1 MLGAVIGDIVG
12 SIYEFNNHR
21 SKDFP
26 LFGAGV
32 TFTDDSVCTVALAHA
47 LVSDD
52 DPTQTLQSWC
62 LRYPARGY
70 GRRFNKWIR
79 DSDPK
84 PYDSLGNGAAMRVS
98 SAAWLG
104 IDMSQSLAFADK
116 ITAITHNHPEGMRG
130 ARATCHSIRM
140 AIDGATVEQIR
151 DAVESIYEF
160 NLSRTV
166 DDIRPENR
174 FDETCQGTVPVALI
188 CALTANDF
196 EDAIRNAISIGGDS
210 DTIAAIAGSIAEPLF
225 GIPKEIAA
233 KAFDYLPEEFR
244 EVIVKVRIAHQ
255 SMRRN

>member
-12 SIYEFNNHR
+12 SIYEFKNHR

-47 LVSDD
+47 LVSGD
-52 DPTQTLQSWC
+52 DPAKTLQSWC
-62 LRYPARGY
+62 RRYPARGY
-70 GRRFNKWIR
+70 GGKFKNWIR
-79 DSDPK
+79 EPVPK
-84 PYDSLGNGAAMRVS
+84 PYNSLGNGAAMRVS

-104 IDMSQSLAFADK
+104 LDMGQSLSLADK

-130 ARATCHSIRM
+130 ARATCRSIRM
-140 AIDGATVEQIR
+140 AIDGALVGEIR
-151 DAVESIYEF
+151 DAVNSIYEYD
-160 NLSRTV
+160 LSRTV
-166 DDIRPENR
+166 DEIRPVNR

-196 EDAIRNAISIGGDS
+196 EDAIRNAISVGGDS

-233 KAFDYLPEEFR
+233 MTFDYLPEEFCD
-244 EVIVKVRIAHQ
+244 VIVKVRIAHQ
-255 SMRRN
+255 SLRRN